1 MQTNSETTPGN
12 TGDHMKHPSREEWME
27 WIYEETP
34 RTEQARL
41 AVHLKD
47 CAECLSHVAQWQGAM
62 RTLDH
67 WKMEPVRSRTG
78 TTQRIIKWGIAAALI
93 LTAGF
98 GAGRLVSPAS
108 ADPMALR
115 ASLKKEILAE
125 LQQQQEK
132 QLADF
137 KAAADQ
143 RREADNKVI
152 FTAIAKVE
160 ADRVADYAAL
170 HKDLETV
177 AVLTERGFNQAQ
189 EQLVTLA
196 NYTQPGGNS
205 TTH

>member
-27 WIYEETP
+27 WIYGEVS

-41 AVHLKD
+41 AAHLKD
-47 CAECLSHVAQWQGAM
+47 CAECRAGVEQWQGAM
-62 RTLDH
+62 KALDE
-67 WKMEPVRSRTG
+67 WKAAPVRSRTWAP
-78 TTQRIIKWGIAAALI
+78 QRIVKWGIAAALI

-98 GAGRLVSPAS
+98 GAGRLVSPAA
-108 ADPMALR
+108 ADPAALR

-125 LQQQQEK
+125 LQQQQEQ
-132 QLADF
+132 QLAEF
-137 KAAADQ
+137 KTAADE

-196 NYTQPGGNS
+196 NYTQPAGNS
-205 TTH
+205 PNR

>member
-1 MQTNSETTPGN
+1 
-12 TGDHMKHPSREEWME
+12 ME
-27 WIYEETP
+27 WLYGELP
-34 RTEQARL
+34 RKERARHS
-41 AVHLKD
+41 AHLKD
-47 CAECLSHVAQWQGAM
+47 CAECAANVAQWQGAM
-62 RTLDH
+62 KTLDQ
-67 WKMEPVRSRTG
+67 WRMEPVRSRVIAP
-78 TTQRIIKWGIAAALI
+78 QRIIKWGIAAALM
-93 LTAGF
+93 LAAGF

-108 ADPMALR
+108 ADPAAMR
-115 ASLKKEILAE
+115 ASLKREILTE
-125 LQQQQEK
+125 LRQQQER
-132 QLADF
+132 QLAEF
-137 KAAADQ
+137 KAATDE

-196 NYTQPGGNS
+196 NYKQPEGNP